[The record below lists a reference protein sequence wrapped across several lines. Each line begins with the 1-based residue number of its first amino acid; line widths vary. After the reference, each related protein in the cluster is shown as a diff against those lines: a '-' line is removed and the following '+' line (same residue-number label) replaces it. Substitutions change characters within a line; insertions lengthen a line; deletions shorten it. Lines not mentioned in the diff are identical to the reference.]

1 MQNSRVLRR
10 PRKRRDLVQPYILS
24 SMSGGTISILYVAL
38 SLKIDV
44 LSLGYFSLGI
54 VFFIFLVIYIFARI
68 PVGIVS
74 YSKYR
79 NFVEPASFLLLAWSL
94 YVFSNTSKITGI
106 YFVSVLMG
114 LSLSAAIVS
123 INSKISEDFSS
134 SSIRISRR
142 NALALGT
149 LSAPV
154 GLLITSF
161 YGIHYAGI
169 INLIEYIA
177 LFFGTLFLFIEIY
190 RFFVRKIKP
199 KQDPLFVTV
208 NKSLAPLKMLGKIRG
223 KAFFLATILIDI
235 LFIFAAWSILI
246 YLPYY
251 SYTLINSAKS
261 SFLIFAG
268 IALSYVIF
276 RFAGQHI
283 RSRKF
288 FISSYF
294 VRSAV
299 FIIAF
304 LILSLAVSVIDLFLA
319 LLILSSV
326 GLFEEGAKNYVYS
339 AFDSSDQQIVKR
351 SSQILVLP
359 FIVLA
364 PLFSYEFFSISFS
377 LGFASAIIPAA
388 ISLLLTTFLISNP
401 KITKQ

>member
-44 LSLGYFSLGI
+44 LSLSYYSLGI

-79 NFVEPASFLLLAWSL
+79 NFLEPTSFLLLAWSL
-94 YVFSNTSKITGI
+94 YVFTNTSKMTGI

-161 YGIHYAGI
+161 YGIHYAGL

-199 KQDPLFVTV
+199 KQDPVFVTV

-223 KAFFLATILIDI
+223 KAFFLTTILIDI

>member
-10 PRKRRDLVQPYILS
+10 PRKRRELVQPYLLS
-24 SMSGGTISILYVAL
+24 SLSGGTTSILYVAL
-38 SLKIDV
+38 SLKINT
-44 LSLGYFSLGI
+44 LSISYFSLGI
-54 VFFIFLVIYIFARI
+54 VFFIFLVTYIFTRI

-74 YSKYR
+74 FSTYR
-79 NFVEPASFLLLAWSL
+79 NLLAPSSFLLLAWAL
-94 YVFSNTSKITGI
+94 YIYSTALTLTGI
-106 YFVSVLMG
+106 FLVAVLIG
-114 LSLSAAIVS
+114 FSLSAAIVS

-134 SSIRISRR
+134 TSIRANRR

-154 GLLITSF
+154 ALFVSYFFGNNYSELITV
-161 YGIHYAGI
+161 
-169 INLIEYIA
+169 IEYIA
-177 LFFGTLFLFIEIY
+177 LFFGALFLFVEIF
-190 RFFVRKIKP
+190 RFYVRKIRP
-199 KQDPLFVTV
+199 QQDPILVTV
-208 NKSLAPLKMLGKIRG
+208 NKTLAPLRMLGKIRG
-223 KAFFLATILIDI
+223 KAFFLATTLIDI

-251 SYTLINSAKS
+251 SYSLIDSAKS

-268 IALSYVIF
+268 ISLAYVVF
-276 RFAGQHI
+276 RFAGQRLHF
-283 RSRKF
+283 KMF

-294 VRSAV
+294 VRSVV
-299 FIIAF
+299 FIVAF
-304 LILSLAVSVIDLFLA
+304 LILSLAKSVLDLFLA

-326 GLFEEGAKNYVYS
+326 GLFEEGAKNYVLS
-339 AFDSSDQQIVKR
+339 GFDAGDQQIVRR
-351 SSQILVLP
+351 SSQLLVLP

-401 KITKQ
+401 KITRQ